1 MDALP
6 VGRCRAETAHPIKAR
21 SVEDGALITAAHPAT
36 PYRAALA
43 SLIEEAVRLVGLS
56 NTVFVGLDR
65 GLFFGGRRRGRH
77 YLPIPSVSLHWGVC
91 SARAEMGGAL

>member
-1 MDALP
+1 M
-6 VGRCRAETAHPIKAR
+6 AHFIR
-21 SVEDGALITAAHPAT
+21 AAHPAT

-56 NTVFVGLDR
+56 DTVFVGLGR
-65 GLFFGGRRRGRH
+65 VLFFGGRRWGRH

-91 SARAEMGGAL
+91 SARAEMGGAFSAEAIVKIRVRRRMKGAWSI